1 MGTRS
6 SAERQVRIAL
16 IQGREQGS
24 SEADLAYTI
33 ARIREAAAGGAQV
46 ICTQELFNTPYFCR
60 TQDPDL
66 FDLAEPVPGPTTQAL
81 EAVAA
86 ELGVVLIASLFERR
100 AAGVYHNTAAVIDAD
115 GRYLGKYRKM
125 HIPQDP
131 GFEEKFYFTPGDLGY
146 RVWDTR
152 FGKISVLICWDQW
165 YPEAARLAALAGAEI
180 IFYPTAI
187 GWLPEEK
194 AELGAAQHTAWET
207 VQRGHAVANGCYV
220 AAVNRTGSEGDT
232 EFWGQSFV
240 ADYYGQ
246 VIERAPADAEVIVY
260 ADCDLKGLEAMRRMW
275 PFFRDRRVDSFGD
288 LSRRMIDAE

>member
-1 MGTRS
+1 MSAVATRK
-6 SAERQVRIAL
+6 VRIAL

-24 SEADLAYTI
+24 QAADLEYTI
-33 ARIREAAAGGAQV
+33 ARIREAAAQGAQV
-46 ICTQELFNTPYFCR
+46 ICTQEMFNTPYFCC
-60 TQDPDL
+60 TQDTDM
-66 FDLAEPVPGPTTQAL
+66 FDLAEPIPGPTTESLAAL
-81 EAVAA
+81 AG
-86 ELGVVLIASLFERR
+86 ELGVVIIAALFERR

-115 GRYLGKYRKM
+115 GAYLGKYRKM

-146 RVWDTR
+146 KVWDTK

-180 IFYPTAI
+180 LFYPTAI

-220 AAVNRTGSEGDT
+220 AAVNRTGQEGET

-240 ADYYGQ
+240 SDFYGQ
-246 VIERAPADAEVIVY
+246 VIERAPVSEEAVLI
-260 ADCDLKGLEAMRRMW
+260 ADCDLKALEDMRRIW
-275 PFFRDRRVDSFGD
+275 PFFRDRRIDTFSD
-288 LSRRMIDAE
+288 LSRRMIDAD

>member
-1 MGTRS
+1 MGQRS
-6 SAERQVRIAL
+6 STERQVRIAL
-16 IQGREQGS
+16 IQGSEQGS
-24 SEADLAYTI
+24 SSADLAYTI
-33 ARIREAAAGGAQV
+33 ARIREAAAGGAQI
-46 ICTQELFNTPYFCR
+46 ICTQELFTTPYFCR
-60 TQDPDL
+60 TQDVDL
-66 FDLAEPVPGPTTQAL
+66 FDLAEPVPGPTTAAL
-81 EAVAA
+81 ESVAA

-165 YPEAARLAALAGAEI
+165 YPEAARLAALGGAEI

-194 AELGAAQHTAWET
+194 AALGAAQHTAWET

-220 AAVNRTGSEGDT
+220 AAVNRTGTEGET

-240 ADYYGQ
+240 SDYYGQ
-246 VIERAPADAEVIVY
+246 IIQRAPVDAEAIVY
-260 ADCDLKGLEAMRRMW
+260 ADCDLKGLESMRRIW
-275 PFFRDRRVDSFGD
+275 PFFRDRRIDTFAG
-288 LSRRMIDAE
+288 LSQRMLDAE